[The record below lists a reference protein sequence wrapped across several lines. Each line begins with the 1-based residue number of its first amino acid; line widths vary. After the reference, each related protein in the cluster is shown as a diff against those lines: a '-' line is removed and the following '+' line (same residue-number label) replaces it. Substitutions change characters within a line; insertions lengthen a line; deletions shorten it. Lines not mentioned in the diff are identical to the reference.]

1 MAAAATSCGPRA
13 GAPGCVVAAAGKDS
27 VTSFQRRGPRASG
40 PDGGCR
46 RLASIA
52 GTRPSVRNGQLLVS
66 TGLPA
71 LDQLLGG
78 GLAVGTLLLIEEDKY
93 NIYSPLLFKYFLAEG
108 IINGHTLLVASAKED
123 PAEILQELPAPL
135 LNDNCKKEVDED
147 VCSHKTPESNI
158 KMKIAWRYQLLPK
171 MEQVGPISSSIFG
184 HYYDASKR
192 IPQELIEAS
201 KWHGFFLPEKIS
213 STLSVESCSLT
224 HGYRSLLHFIQ
235 NIICEEGFDGS
246 NPQKK
251 EKNVLRIGIQNLGSP
266 LWGDDICCTENC
278 NNSQSLTKF
287 LYVLRGLL
295 RTSLSACIITVP
307 THLIQ
312 NKAVIAR
319 VTNLSDTV
327 VGLESF
333 IGSER
338 ETNPLYQE
346 YHGLIHVRQIPRLNN
361 LIGDVSDVKDLAFKL
376 RRKLFTIEWVQD
388 NYLRQERNIYP
399 PGLSDL
405 LKQKGSAWGEGS
417 LQHSTFLMSFLAKAT
432 AFASRLVRHREPLR
446 QTGSGRTHQAAGP
459 RLWRDGRRQEAPG
472 LLVAPP

>member
-171 MEQVGPISSSIFG
+171 ME
-184 HYYDASKR
+184 
-192 IPQELIEAS
+192 
-201 KWHGFFLPEKIS
+201 
-213 STLSVESCSLT
+213 
-224 HGYRSLLHFIQ
+224 
-235 NIICEEGFDGS
+235 
-246 NPQKK
+246 KK

-376 RRKLFTIEWVQD
+376 RRKLFTIER
-388 NYLRQERNIYP
+388 LHLP
-399 PGLSDL
+399 PDLSDTVSRSGKQDLAEPTKL
-405 LKQKGSAWGEGS
+405 LGPGCGV
-417 LQHSTFLMSFLAKAT
+417 T
-432 AFASRLVRHREPLR
+432 AGGKKHLDF
-446 QTGSGRTHQAAGP
+446 
-459 RLWRDGRRQEAPG
+459 
-472 LLVAPP
+472 

>member
-1 MAAAATSCGPRA
+1 MAEAATCSTGTRST
-13 GAPGCVVAAAGKDS
+13 GSMVVAASRNS

-40 PDGGCR
+40 TDSGCS
-46 RLASIA
+46 RLVSIA

-78 GLAVGTLLLIEEDKY
+78 GLAVGTVLLIEEDKY

-108 IINGHTLLVASAKED
+108 IVTGHTLLVASAKED
-123 PAEILQELPAPL
+123 PADILQELPAPL
-135 LNDNCKKEVDED
+135 LDDNCKKECDED
-147 VCSHKTPESNI
+147 ICNHKTESNI

-171 MEQVGPISSSIFG
+171 MEQVRPVSSSRFG
-184 HYYDASKR
+184 HYYDVSKR

-213 STLSVESCSLT
+213 STLNLEPCSLN
-224 HGYRSLLHFIQ
+224 HGYIKLLQFIQ
-235 NIICEEGFDGS
+235 NVIYEEGFDGS

-251 EKNVLRIGIQNLGSP
+251 QKNILRIGIQNLGSP
-266 LWGDDICCTENC
+266 LWGDDICWTENC
-278 NNSQSLTKF
+278 DSNHSLTKF
-287 LYVLRGLL
+287 LYMLRGLL
-295 RTSLSACIITVP
+295 RSSLSACIITVP

-312 NKAVIAR
+312 NKAIIAR

-333 IGSER
+333 VGSEK
-338 ETNPLYQE
+338 ETNPLYKD
-346 YHGLIHVRQIPRLNN
+346 YHGLIHIRQIPQLNN
-361 LIGDVSDVKDLAFKL
+361 LIYDVSDVKDLAFKL
-376 RRKLFTIEWVQD
+376 KRKLFTIEWVQD

-399 PGLSDL
+399 PGFSYL
-405 LKQKGSAWGEGS
+405 LKQKDSAWGEGS

-432 AFASRLVRHREPLR
+432 AFASRLVRHSEPLE
-446 QTGSGRTHQAAGP
+446 QTGSGRIRQAAGP
-459 RLWRDGRRQEAPG
+459 RLWHDGPRQEAPG
-472 LLVAPP
+472 LLVIPP